1 MTPVVLVVR
10 AESRGRTRAIRGIV
24 RRRNKERASFQQH
37 ASQPCAPRRGGRIRR
52 VSSLSSGLADS
63 ESGSEIARLCAV
75 YSDCCHRRVCDG
87 TTGSRWQACCCLCA
101 RAWAFGCLI
110 VIPCAWIQRAREPR
124 FALVLPCIQ
133 IACQWDVHISL
144 PAVPIRS
151 LTCGSCRPLRS
162 YCSDHA
168 PVWASFDISPGKP
181 ISKLSAAANAGPYD
195 AEVMD
200 AEGLW
205 RAGRIVDRRGAA
217 GGTYELLIA
226 RGPPAA
232 PPHFQ
237 LWRNVLDRGQRW
249 RQLEQPATLEV
260 YSVSARAWCPGAR
273 ASRADRQL
281 GEGQFVARFRMPD
294 GASWAEK
301 ILESADQEKTWRF
314 LVAPQ

>member
-1 MTPVVLVVR
+1 ML
-10 AESRGRTRAIRGIV
+10 
-24 RRRNKERASFQQH
+24 
-37 ASQPCAPRRGGRIRR
+37 
-52 VSSLSSGLADS
+52 
-63 ESGSEIARLCAV
+63 
-75 YSDCCHRRVCDG
+75 
-87 TTGSRWQACCCLCA
+87 
-101 RAWAFGCLI
+101 
-110 VIPCAWIQRAREPR
+110 
-124 FALVLPCIQ
+124 
-133 IACQWDVHISL
+133 
-144 PAVPIRS
+144 
-151 LTCGSCRPLRS
+151 RP
-162 YCSDHA
+162 
-168 PVWASFDISPGKP
+168 PTGKP

-260 YSVSARAWCPGAR
+260 YSVSARAW
-273 ASRADRQL
+273 
-281 GEGQFVARFRMPD
+281 
-294 GASWAEK
+294 AEK

>member
-1 MTPVVLVVR
+1 MCTRDPPFR
-10 AESRGRTRAIRGIV
+10 RGATGCCGAPGATAWRPGSTRA
-24 RRRNKERASFQQH
+24 
-37 ASQPCAPRRGGRIRR
+37 
-52 VSSLSSGLADS
+52 
-63 ESGSEIARLCAV
+63 
-75 YSDCCHRRVCDG
+75 
-87 TTGSRWQACCCLCA
+87 
-101 RAWAFGCLI
+101 
-110 VIPCAWIQRAREPR
+110 
-124 FALVLPCIQ
+124 
-133 IACQWDVHISL
+133 
-144 PAVPIRS
+144 
-151 LTCGSCRPLRS
+151 
-162 YCSDHA
+162 
-168 PVWASFDISPGKP
+168 GKP

-260 YSVSARAWCPGAR
+260 YSVSARAW
-273 ASRADRQL
+273 
-281 GEGQFVARFRMPD
+281 
-294 GASWAEK
+294 AEK

>member
-1 MTPVVLVVR
+1 MCTRDPPFR
-10 AESRGRTRAIRGIV
+10 RGATGCCGAPGATAWRPGSTRA
-24 RRRNKERASFQQH
+24 
-37 ASQPCAPRRGGRIRR
+37 
-52 VSSLSSGLADS
+52 
-63 ESGSEIARLCAV
+63 
-75 YSDCCHRRVCDG
+75 
-87 TTGSRWQACCCLCA
+87 
-101 RAWAFGCLI
+101 
-110 VIPCAWIQRAREPR
+110 
-124 FALVLPCIQ
+124 
-133 IACQWDVHISL
+133 
-144 PAVPIRS
+144 
-151 LTCGSCRPLRS
+151 
-162 YCSDHA
+162 
-168 PVWASFDISPGKP
+168 GKP

>member
-1 MTPVVLVVR
+1 
-10 AESRGRTRAIRGIV
+10 
-24 RRRNKERASFQQH
+24 
-37 ASQPCAPRRGGRIRR
+37 
-52 VSSLSSGLADS
+52 
-63 ESGSEIARLCAV
+63 
-75 YSDCCHRRVCDG
+75 
-87 TTGSRWQACCCLCA
+87 
-101 RAWAFGCLI
+101 
-110 VIPCAWIQRAREPR
+110 
-124 FALVLPCIQ
+124 
-133 IACQWDVHISL
+133 
-144 PAVPIRS
+144 
-151 LTCGSCRPLRS
+151 
-162 YCSDHA
+162 
-168 PVWASFDISPGKP
+168 
-181 ISKLSAAANAGPYD
+181 
-195 AEVMD
+195 MD